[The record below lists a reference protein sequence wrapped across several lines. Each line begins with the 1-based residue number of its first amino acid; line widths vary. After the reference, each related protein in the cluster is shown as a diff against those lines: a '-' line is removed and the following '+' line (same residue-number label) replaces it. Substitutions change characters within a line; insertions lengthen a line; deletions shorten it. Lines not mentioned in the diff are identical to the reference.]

1 MPVSGDYAAIT
12 RPSGPARLTSQ
23 SQAVAD
29 EYKAHYKID
38 MFGPSPNKK
47 KA

>member
-1 MPVSGDYAAIT
+1 MD
-12 RPSGPARLTSQ
+12 ARQNGQ

-38 MFGPSPNKK
+38 MFGPSPMKK
-47 KA
+47 G